1 MNIKLTIPTSSAAQ
15 SASEASPA
23 NPQPTDTTQR
33 MNPSY
38 QIPQFATP
46 EQKEAINQISLL
58 SENLLIQAVAGSG
71 KSWTLIEA
79 ICYLVYEKQVP
90 QQEIAIMV
98 FNKSIKDELKYKLT
112 SRGLAQVSVN
122 TRHGYGLESIRRLNP
137 RINVN
142 PNKTRDLAK
151 QVIQYFG
158 KPFSCIAPVSKLVGL
173 AKDAGIGWNTDITD
187 RQSWY
192 DLYKKHDI
200 EIEEDYSIDELIK
213 HSIEVLRKSNDF
225 IEECDFPDMVYWPL
239 LKGLTMPTQFRC
251 LLLDEAQ
258 DTNVTGRGLAKALI
272 RIGGILAAVGDDWQA
287 IYGFAG
293 ADNDSLDL
301 IKHEFSAKELWLTV
315 CFRCSKEVIKHAQ
328 KWMPKI
334 QHAPDAVE
342 GSVSEVSYEA
352 FLKLTPSNTSA
363 ILCRKN
369 APLMSLAFSYLRRG
383 IACRIEGRDIGQ
395 NLIKLCK
402 KWKARSLLEL
412 SNRLESHREK
422 ETQKFMANGQE
433 QQADQLNDQLDCLLS
448 LLDRAREVDN
458 SIEGLIRL
466 IESMFTDSVT
476 GQPQRVLTLSSVHK
490 AKGREWPTVYLL
502 SRDTLMPSK
511 FARQD
516 WQREQELHLIYVAV
530 TRAKVDL
537 IEILSPEKES
547 L

>member
-1 MNIKLTIPTSSAAQ
+1 MNIKLTLPSSAAQ

-23 NPQPTDTTQR
+23 NQPHIPSR
-33 MNPSY
+33 MNEAY
-38 QIPQFATP
+38 EIPPFATP
-46 EQKEAINQISLL
+46 EQTAAILAISKLEESILL
-58 SENLLIQAVAGSG
+58 QAVAGSG
-71 KSWTLIEA
+71 KSWTLIET
-79 ICYLVYEKQVP
+79 IKYMVYIQKIP
-90 QQEIAIMV
+90 QQDIAIMV
-98 FNKSIKDELKYKLT
+98 FNKSIKDELKFKLT
-112 SRGLAQVSVN
+112 SCGLAQVSVN
-122 TRHGYGLESIRRLNP
+122 TRHGYGLEAIRRFQP
-137 RINVN
+137 RVNVN

-158 KPFSCIAPVSKLVGL
+158 KPFSCIAPVSKLVNL

-187 RQSWY
+187 RNAWY
-192 DLYKKHDI
+192 GLYQKHDI
-200 EIEEDYSIDELIK
+200 EIEEDYSLDDLIK
-213 HSIEVLRKSNDF
+213 HSIETLRKSNDF
-225 IEECDFPDMVYWPL
+225 TEECDFPDMVYWPL
-239 LKGLTMPTQFRC
+239 LKGLTMPTQFRV

-258 DTNVTGRGLAKALI
+258 DTNTTGRGLAKALI

-315 CFRCSKEVIKHAQ
+315 CFRCSKAVIRHAQ

-342 GSVSEVSYEA
+342 GSVSEVTYDD
-352 FLKLTPSNTSA
+352 FLKITPDNKSA

-476 GQPQRVLTLSSVHK
+476 GQPQRTLTLSSVHK
-490 AKGREWPTVYLL
+490 AKGREWDTVYLL

-537 IEILSPEKES
+537 IEILSPEKEP
-547 L
+547 

>member
-1 MNIKLTIPTSSAAQ
+1 MNIKLTPPTSSAAQ
-15 SASEASPA
+15 SASEASQA
-23 NPQPTDTTQR
+23 NPTPR
-33 MNPSY
+33 PALMNEAY
-38 QIPQFATP
+38 EIPLFATP
-46 EQKEAINQISLL
+46 EQKEAILTISSLNE
-58 SENLLIQAVAGSG
+58 SIIIQAVAGSG
-71 KSWTLIEA
+71 KSWTLIET
-79 ICYLVYEKQVP
+79 IKYMVYVLKIDP
-90 QQEIAIMV
+90 RDIAIMV

-112 SRGLAQVSVN
+112 AAGLAQVSVN

-142 PNKTRDLAK
+142 PNKTRDIAK

-158 KPFSCIAPVSKLVGL
+158 KPFACIAPVSKLVNL

-187 RQSWY
+187 RNAWY

-200 EIEEDYSIDELIK
+200 EIEEDYSIDDLIK

-272 RIGGILAAVGDDWQA
+272 RVGGILAAVGDDWQA

-315 CFRCSKEVIKHAQ
+315 CFRCSKQVIKHAQ

-334 QHAPDAVE
+334 QHAPDAIE
-342 GSVSEVSYEA
+342 GSVTEVSYED
-352 FLKLTPSNTSA
+352 FHKLTPSNTSA

-490 AKGREWPTVYLL
+490 AKGREWDTVYLL

-516 WQREQELHLIYVAV
+516 WQREQELHLIYVAI

-537 IEILSPEKES
+537 IEILSPEKAI
-547 L
+547 

>member
-1 MNIKLTIPTSSAAQ
+1 MNIKLTLPASSAAQ
-15 SASEASPA
+15 PASEASQA
-23 NPQPTDTTQR
+23 NPPHIPSR
-33 MNPSY
+33 MNEAY
-38 QIPQFATP
+38 EIPLFATP
-46 EQKEAINQISLL
+46 EQKEAILTISSLNE
-58 SENLLIQAVAGSG
+58 SIIIQAVAGSG
-71 KSWTLIEA
+71 KSWTLIET
-79 ICYLVYEKQVP
+79 IKYMVYVNKVP
-90 QQEIAIMV
+90 QQDIAIMV

-112 SRGLAQVSVN
+112 AAGLAQVSVN
-122 TRHGYGLESIRRLNP
+122 TRHGYGLEAIRRLQA

-142 PNKTRDLAK
+142 PNKTRDIAK

-187 RQSWY
+187 RNAWY

-200 EIEEDYSIDELIK
+200 EIEEDYSLDDLIK
-213 HSIEVLRKSNDF
+213 HSIEVLRKSNEF
-225 IEECDFPDMVYWPL
+225 IDECDFPDMVYWPL

-272 RIGGILAAVGDDWQA
+272 RVGGILAAVGDDWQA

-315 CFRCSKEVIKHAQ
+315 CFRCSKAVIKHAQ

-334 QHAPDAVE
+334 QHAADAVE
-342 GSVSEVSYEA
+342 GSVTEVSYDD

-530 TRAKVDL
+530 TRAKADL